1 MEIVKRSMKDKLFKK
16 KKKNKKIILQLN
28 KINKLKNNNKTDLGI
43 DSAHEEL
50 TGLDLSSHFN

>member
-1 MEIVKRSMKDKLFKK
+1 MKDKLFKK